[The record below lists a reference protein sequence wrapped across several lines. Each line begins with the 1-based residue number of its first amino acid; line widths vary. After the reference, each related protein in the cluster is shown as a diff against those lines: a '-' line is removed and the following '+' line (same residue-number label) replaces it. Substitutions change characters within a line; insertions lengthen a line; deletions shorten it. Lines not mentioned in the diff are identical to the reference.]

1 LLTSLARDGLA
12 TEQRQSM
19 KAGGGDV
26 EVTRVKITYAGR
38 RAIATGEAVQQFER
52 GAVERAERLLL
63 PRNSDF
69 VARWL
74 ACDPYRRFV
83 DVLANGNARLGGRCG
98 SPLLHRLG
106 LSPVTPCRSPGTLRI
121 WPARVRGFEL
131 R

>member
-1 LLTSLARDGLA
+1 LLTSLVRDGLA

-19 KAGGGDV
+19 KAGESDV

-38 RAIATGEAVQQFER
+38 RAIAAGEAVQQFEL

-74 ACDPYRRFV
+74 ACDLPYRRFV
-83 DVLANGNARLGGRCG
+83 DVLANGNARLGGDADRY
-98 SPLLHRLG
+98 SFIVSDFHRLR
-106 LSPVTPCRSPGTLRI
+106 RSPGALRI
-121 WPARVRGFEL
+121 
-131 R
+131 